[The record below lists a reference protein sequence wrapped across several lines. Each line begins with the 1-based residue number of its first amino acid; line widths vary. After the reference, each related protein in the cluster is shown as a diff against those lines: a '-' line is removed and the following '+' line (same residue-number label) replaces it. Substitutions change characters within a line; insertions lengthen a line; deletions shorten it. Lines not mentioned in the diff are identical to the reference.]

1 MTTDEYLTLI
11 TSEHKNKPNFM
22 AVMKAL
28 IDPLVDRLNFL
39 NSLNSYFDQDTATGD
54 QLQIIADWCGAPSTI
69 PNTEVIP
76 FFGFSDQEGTLGFGE
91 TDDSSVGGYWR
102 DSGMAG
108 YKAVSMSSDLFRK
121 VIKAQILLNK
131 SDCTESSAKEI
142 ISLVTDKGFQFTDNM
157 DMTITFTF
165 LESYTI
171 QDRELVR
178 LMFPR
183 PSGVKLILEGEYGY

>member
-54 QLQIIADWCGAPSTI
+54 QLQIVADWCGAPNSI
-69 PNTEVIP
+69 PSATLISY
-76 FFGFSDQEGTLGFGE
+76 FGFSDQDGTLGFGE
-91 TDDSSVGGYWR
+91 IGEPTTGGYWR
-102 DSGMAG
+102 DVGMPG
-108 YKAVSMSSDLFRK
+108 YRALTMSIDLFRR

-131 SDCTESSAKEI
+131 SDCTQSSAKEI
-142 ISLVTDKGFQFTDNM
+142 ISLITDKQFKFTDNM

-165 LESYTI
+165 LEAYTV
-171 QDRELVR
+171 QDKELVR

-183 PSGVKLILEGEYGY
+183 SSGVKLIFEGDNGY